1 MHLSDATMSLTDVM
15 DDIDYDTIRFNV
27 NETQSRHPLWMTEA
41 HFIYHLYRDA
51 TGVLNCHKDQSG
63 EPVCSPRHLANLC
76 MNKLVCDPGR
86 VFGHMKARDMPGGI
100 YPSLLSEAIFQREL
114 HTINFLVSTW
124 PTTVL
129 DLQSAMP
136 VEDLSDDE
144 ILTTPVE
151 EKDGLTILDCVIYAL
166 LALRPESNLKMVNF
180 SGFTD
185 RKLCRELSRLP
196 LLWMHPDDRT
206 VDRIHE
212 ILNRTFDISREKVQ
226 KYLNRFNLI
235 YANMDPYIKH
245 GNQFEPVTIILD
257 CKITLDDVPIGL
269 GLQYDTPFRFGCKR
283 VWMEPIPEI
292 SLPMTGINR
301 VLELRDLTQVEYADP
316 QICHDLNRLTALME
330 GLQLLPHLQAL
341 SFPNT
346 IHSDGHEDAVKV
358 FASCISKIPLLRKLN
373 LASCNL
379 REQLETV
386 LSKLSQDITYL
397 NLRDCRLCDDD
408 ILNLRLWKKLPGL
421 KELNLSRNNLK
432 TCDLALGDVLQAVRN
447 IGCFSVSYCSLSN
460 SQLETIAQKCID
472 MRYMKMLGL
481 QSFTPPVMVDM
492 ESLLQI
498 CSLIDSLQK
507 CFILPDAF
515 AFPGSNSAFR
525 YENRMLFI
533 ENCEA
538 FLQQVGRPDIELE

>member
-1 MHLSDATMSLTDVM
+1 MSLTDVM
-15 DDIDYDTIRFNV
+15 DDIDYETIRFNV
-27 NETQSRHPLWMTEA
+27 NETQSRHPLWMTES

-51 TGVLNCHKDQSG
+51 AGALNCHKDQFG

-86 VFGHMKARDMPGGI
+86 VFGHMKARNMPGGI
-100 YPSLLSEAIFQREL
+100 YPALLSEAIFQREL

-136 VEDLSDDE
+136 GEDLSYDE

-166 LALRPESNLKMVNF
+166 LALRPVSNLKIVNF
-180 SGFTD
+180 SGFLD

-196 LLWMHPDDRT
+196 LLWMNPDDRT

-212 ILNRTFDISREKVQ
+212 ILNRTIDISREKVQ

-301 VLELRDLTQVEYADP
+301 VLELRDLTQVEYTDP
-316 QICHDLNRLTALME
+316 QICHDMDRLKTLME
-330 GLQLLPHLQAL
+330 GLQLLPHLQTL
-341 SFPNT
+341 SIPNT
-346 IHSDGHEDAVKV
+346 IHSDGHENALKH
-358 FASCISKIPLLRKLN
+358 FASSVGQIPMLRKLN

-379 REQLETV
+379 RGQLETILV
-386 LSKLSQDITYL
+386 KLSQEITYL

-408 ILNLRLWKKLPGL
+408 ILNLRLWKKLSGL

-432 TCDLALGDVLQAVRN
+432 SSDLALGDVLQAIPN
-447 IGCFSVSYCSLSN
+447 MGCFSVSYCSLSN
-460 SQLETIAQKCID
+460 SQLEAIAQKCID
-472 MRYMKMLGL
+472 LKYMKMLGL

-492 ESLLQI
+492 EALLQI

-507 CFILPDAF
+507 CYILPDAF

-525 YENRMLFI
+525 HENRMLFV
-533 ENCEA
+533 ENCES

>member
-1 MHLSDATMSLTDVM
+1 M
-15 DDIDYDTIRFNV
+15 DDIDYETIRFNV
-27 NETQSRHPLWMTEA
+27 NESQSRHPLWMTEA

-51 TGVLNCHKDQSG
+51 EGVLSCHKDTSG

-86 VFGHMKARDMPGGI
+86 VFGHMKARAMPGGI
-100 YPSLLSEAIFQREL
+100 YPALLSEAIFQREL

-151 EKDGLTILDCVIYAL
+151 EKDGLTILDCVVYAL
-166 LALRPESNLKMVNF
+166 LALRPQSNLKMINF

-185 RKLCRELSRLP
+185 RKLSRELSRLP
-196 LLWMHPDDRT
+196 LLWMNPDDRT
-206 VDRIHE
+206 VDRIHD
-212 ILNRTFDISREKVQ
+212 ILVRTIDISREKVQ

-269 GLQYDTPFRFGCKR
+269 GLQYETPFRFGCKR

-292 SLPMTGINR
+292 SLPMTGINQ
-301 VLELRDLTQVEYADP
+301 VLELRDLTQVEYSDP
-316 QICHDLNRLTALME
+316 HICHDMDKLGALME
-330 GLQLLPHLQAL
+330 GLHLLPHLQAL

-346 IHSDGHEDAVKV
+346 IHSDGHENAVKY
-358 FASCISKIPLLRKLN
+358 FASGIGKLPMLRKLN

-379 REQLETV
+379 REQLDTI
-386 LSKLSQDITYL
+386 LSELTQDITYL

-408 ILNLRLWKKLPGL
+408 IVNIRLWNNVTGL

-432 TCDLALGDVLQAVRN
+432 TSHLAVGDILQAVPT

-472 MRYMKMLGL
+472 LKNLKLLGL
-481 QSFTPPVMVDM
+481 QSFTPPVMEDM

-507 CFILPDAF
+507 CYILPDAF
-515 AFPGSNSAFR
+515 AFPGGNSAFR
-525 YENRMLFI
+525 YENRMLFTA
-533 ENCEA
+533 NCET
-538 FLQQVGRPDIELE
+538 FLQQIGRPDIDLE